1 MRLEV
6 RAKKV
11 MGCWYF
17 GKFYLIDKARS
28 VVGEHPAVGGPT
40 DRPWYR
46 GRFKRAAAARLNKS
60 KLHVDSDTVV

>member
-11 MGCWYF
+11 LGCWYF

-40 DRPWYR
+40 GPDLGKYRP
-46 GRFKRAAAARLNKS
+46 GRFNVHLQQG
-60 KLHVDSDTVV
+60 